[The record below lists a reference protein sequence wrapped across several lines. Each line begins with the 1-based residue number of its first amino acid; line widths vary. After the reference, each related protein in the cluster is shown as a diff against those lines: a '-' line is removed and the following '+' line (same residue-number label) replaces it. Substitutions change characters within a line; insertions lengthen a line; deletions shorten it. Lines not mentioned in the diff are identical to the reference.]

1 MTVNDLLAEFG
12 RKAGLG
18 SLGLDDQGVC
28 RLSFDGSLIVDLEF
42 DEDAGVLHLYSAVG
56 PVPAGEREAVYQALL
71 SANLFGRETG
81 GATLAL
87 DRGRDE
93 IMLCRALVPD
103 HVDFL
108 AFEAVLA
115 AFVDALAGQRE
126 RLNSAPVGGPSHEP
140 VARFGMEQMMR
151 A

>member
-1 MTVNDLLAEFG
+1 MSVSDLLAEFG

-18 SLGLDDQGVC
+18 SLGLDGQGVC

-42 DEDAGVLHLYSAVG
+42 DDGAGVLHLYGTVG
-56 PVPAGEREAVYQALL
+56 PVPAGDREAVYQRLL

-87 DRGRDE
+87 DGGRDE
-93 IMLCRALVPD
+93 IVLCRALVPD
-103 HVDFL
+103 HLDPL
-108 AFEAVLA
+108 AFEAALA
-115 AFVDALAGQRE
+115 AFVDALEGQRE
-126 RLNSAPVGGPSHEP
+126 QLKTAPVGGPSHEP
-140 VARFGMEQMMR
+140 PARFGMGPMMR